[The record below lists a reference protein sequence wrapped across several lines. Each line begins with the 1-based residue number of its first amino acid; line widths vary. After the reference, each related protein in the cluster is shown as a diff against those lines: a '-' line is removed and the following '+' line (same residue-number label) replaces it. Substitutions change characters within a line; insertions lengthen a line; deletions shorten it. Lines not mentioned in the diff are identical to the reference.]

1 MKIEDTDAKQI
12 VRSGAFEARRLVHW
26 LGAGNRPLA
35 RTAADPPV
43 VRGPKRLLVLAAAAA
58 ALGVMVLVFL
68 GVIAVTLKVF
78 ESGVAPVLSSALGYV
93 SHAFFRLVL
102 MPGGLPILALAILA
116 IGLPLA
122 PKFRDPGQFARGLFG
137 VSLALV
143 CVWQLF
149 PRLVALL
156 PTEDAPAQLEAAPWL
171 IVGFIISAFLFTGGV
186 YLMGSA
192 NSGSANDGDAMMD
205 NDK

>member
-12 VRSGAFEARRLVHW
+12 VRSGVFEALRLVHW
-26 LGAGNRPLA
+26 LGAGNRPLE
-35 RTAADPPV
+35 RTAADPPL

-58 ALGVMVLVFL
+58 ALGVFVLVFL

-78 ESGVAPVLSSALGYV
+78 EYGVAPVLSYPLGYV
-93 SHAFFRLVL
+93 SRAFFRLVL

-116 IGLPLA
+116 IGLPLSR
-122 PKFRDPGQFARGLFG
+122 KFRDPGQFARGLFG
-137 VSLALV
+137 VALALV

-149 PRLVALL
+149 PRAFAVL
-156 PTEDAPAQLEAAPWL
+156 PTEDAPARLEGTPWL
-171 IVGFIISAFLFTGGV
+171 IVGFLISAFLFTGGV

-192 NSGSANDGDAMMD
+192 NSGSANDGDA
-205 NDK
+205 NDDDDQ

>member
-1 MKIEDTDAKQI
+1 MKTEDTDAKQI
-12 VRSGAFEARRLVHW
+12 VRSGVFEARRLVHW

-43 VRGPKRLLVLAAAAA
+43 VRGPKRVLVLAAAAVA
-58 ALGVMVLVFL
+58 FGVMVLIFL

-78 ESGVAPVLSSALGYV
+78 EYGVAPVLSDALGYV
-93 SHAFFRLVL
+93 GRALFLLVV

-122 PKFRDPGQFARGLFG
+122 PKFRDPGQFTRGLFG

-143 CVWQLF
+143 CLWLLL
-149 PRLVALL
+149 PRMVALL
-156 PTEDAPAQLEAAPWL
+156 PTDDAPAQLEGIPWL
-171 IVGFIISAFLFTGGV
+171 IVGLLISGLLLTGGV
-186 YLMGSA
+186 YLIGSA
-192 NSGSANDGDAMMD
+192 NSGGANDGDATMD